1 MAIEKADIFLRMT
14 READFENWCRYKV
27 AEQSLL
33 RSENIAQTRLAVLKT
48 EVFPQGPKGKNG
60 EALMSGGEELS
71 IILVH
76 CENLPIHKSLVF

>member
-1 MAIEKADIFLRMT
+1 MAIEKADNFLRMT

-48 EVFPQGPKGKNG
+48 EVFLQGPKGKNG

-71 IILVH
+71 II
-76 CENLPIHKSLVF
+76 